1 MSNPSF
7 NVDAVNP
14 DRAKQLDTEHE
25 GARDAIKMIRYWYE
39 QVYWLQSRFPEAVF
53 VDVPGLCKGVTCA
66 EIAEQ
71 DSSLTPGRYV
81 GVAPVVD
88 DEDEEA
94 FEERMKAIH
103 QELKDL
109 NKP

>member
-1 MSNPSF
+1 
-7 NVDAVNP
+7 
-14 DRAKQLDTEHE
+14 
-25 GARDAIKMIRYWYE
+25 MIRYWYE
-39 QVYWLQSRFPEAVF
+39 QAHWLQSRFPEAVF
-53 VDVPGLCKGVTCA
+53 VDVPGLCRGVIRA

-94 FEERMKAIH
+94 FEDRMKTIH
-103 QELKDL
+103 QDLAELNEEAVEL
-109 NKP
+109 AGAIQSNFEELLG